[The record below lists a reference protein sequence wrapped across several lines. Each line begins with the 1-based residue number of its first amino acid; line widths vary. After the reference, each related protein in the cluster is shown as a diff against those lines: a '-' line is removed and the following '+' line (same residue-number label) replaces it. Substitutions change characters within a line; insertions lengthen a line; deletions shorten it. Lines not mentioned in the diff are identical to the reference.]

1 VSLLPNHPLQQTRRK
16 RRAAEGNRVTFS
28 YQIQEIINGNAGLFK
43 DMGERRSLDR
53 LMSRNCQFQRLIHD
67 MFLKANV
74 ASFRSDHDPSIPL
87 KCSDDLIVG
96 ETRHFVH
103 TASSINSAPGEKV

>member
-1 VSLLPNHPLQQTRRK
+1 MPKALGWNEWL
-16 RRAAEGNRVTFS
+16 AS
-28 YQIQEIINGNAGLFK
+28 YQIQEIIDGKAGLLK

-53 LMSRNCQFQRLIHD
+53 LMRRNSQFQSLIHD
-67 MFLKANV
+67 MFLKTNV

-96 ETRHFVH
+96 
-103 TASSINSAPGEKV
+103 

>member
-1 VSLLPNHPLQQTRRK
+1 MIFWQRFRTPALP
-16 RRAAEGNRVTFS
+16 AVFS
-28 YQIQEIINGNAGLFK
+28 YQIQEIINGKAGLFK
-43 DMGERRSLDR
+43 DMGKCRSLDR
-53 LMSRNCQFQRLIHD
+53 LMSRNGQFQRLIHD
-67 MFLKANV
+67 MFLKTNV

-96 ETRHFVH
+96 ETRHFAH